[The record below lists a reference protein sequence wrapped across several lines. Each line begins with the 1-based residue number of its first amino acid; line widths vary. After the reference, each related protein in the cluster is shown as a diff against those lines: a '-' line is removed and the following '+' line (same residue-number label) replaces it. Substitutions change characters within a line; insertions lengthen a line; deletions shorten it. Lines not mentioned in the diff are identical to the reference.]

1 MFGLFGR
8 KTETKSAQ
16 TKGGGGCCCGS
27 HVRREG
33 ERKEASQGGKVTG
46 FPAAAGE
53 LQKMPSASATADAR
67 MIEIRVSCL

>member
-33 ERKEASQGGKVTG
+33 ERKEASQGGKVKG
-46 FPAAAGE
+46 FPIAAE
-53 LQKMPSASATADAR
+53 KLPVTPASAPEVAALR
-67 MIEIRVSCL
+67 R

>member
-1 MFGLFGR
+1 
-8 KTETKSAQ
+8 
-16 TKGGGGCCCGS
+16 
-27 HVRREG
+27 
-33 ERKEASQGGKVTG
+33 VTG

>member
-16 TKGGGGCCCGS
+16 TKGGGGCCCAS

-33 ERKEASQGGKVTG
+33 EREEASQGGKVTG

-53 LQKMPSASATADAR
+53 LPVTSASVPEPAASR
-67 MIEIRVSCL
+67 